1 MSVPWEYLPVRIV
14 ARLGQHSGST
24 TKPFVNETPLSMRAE
39 CTPGIESS
47 SHRWSSV
54 RISTMF
60 GCTVKLVALAAVPSG
75 VVTVTGPV
83 RAPRGTVAVICVS
96 ESTWNVAWTSLKATA
111 DASVKFARECVY
123 ITAFT
128 WGHDLITS
136 PAVRIQ
142 FALVS
147 DTPLTPQS
155 FGSFSTQ
162 PHSSSTMFLARLAAK
177 SWAVVKSD
185 SKVFHV
191 LSPEQ
196 EP

>member
-111 DASVKFARECVY
+111 DASVKFAPV
-123 ITAFT
+123 ITIETPIVARSGSKPLMT
-128 WGHDLITS
+128 GEVACATDGTPTRATTAQRS
-136 PAVRIQ
+136 
-142 FALVS
+142 
-147 DTPLTPQS
+147 TPLRNAERLVI
-155 FGSFSTQ
+155 ST
-162 PHSSSTMFLARLAAK
+162 A
-177 SWAVVKSD
+177 D
-185 SKVFHV
+185 
-191 LSPEQ
+191 Q
-196 EP
+196 EKYGREPT